1 MATTVNADFQSMLNE
16 YLPNSMLESEFIKRD
31 WVLSNIE
38 IDNGWVGSKIIVPFR
53 GSSAS
58 SVEFGQLASSTD
70 ISQSKFVRGSIDNYV
85 EVWSSLILD
94 QRDLYDHTGKMSEAS
109 FLKILPNE
117 VDNLLTYF
125 KEVVSTNLLNG
136 THFSTVTV
144 SGTVGG
150 VLEVDHIDRFT
161 IGQKFDL
168 DDGNSAA
175 LACYVINI
183 NVNGGTIAAS
193 SGSITVSATRGGV
206 AQDVSAYTT
215 GQLARTYHPGV
226 LTNGGFNS
234 IRSTLLSLANGG
246 STNVHGVAK
255 TAWQILQATNIS
267 GASYTATNLLDKL
280 FDAYT
285 EVRKKGRGNATN
297 IVMSFKHLG
306 SVMKILEAQKG
317 AFVVTKAPSA
327 SIYGWTEIEI
337 TTVRGAVKIIGIFE
351 MDDDVIFFLDLK
363 SMTFRTRGSFKKRMS
378 PDGKE
383 FFEIRATTG
392 YSYVIDQSI
401 FGELEVSKPGNN
413 AVVYGI
419 SY

>member
-1 MATTVNADFQSMLNE
+1 MSTTVNADFQSMLNE

-38 IDNGWVGSKIIVPFR
+38 IDNGWYGSKIVVPFR
-53 GSSAS
+53 GASAS

-85 EVWSSLILD
+85 EVWSSLILNH
-94 QRDLYDHTGKMSEAS
+94 RDLQNHSGKMTEST

-117 VDNLLTYF
+117 VDGLLTYF

-136 THFSTVTV
+136 SHFATATV

-150 VLEVDHIDRFT
+150 VLEVDHIDRFN

-168 DDGNSAA
+168 DDGNSSPVAV
-175 LACYVINI
+175 YVIGMD
-183 NVNGGTIAAS
+183 VNGGTVAAS
-193 SGSITVSATRGGV
+193 SGAITVSLTRGG
-206 AQDVSAYTT
+206 AAADISAYTT
-215 GQLARTYHPGV
+215 AQHARAYHPGV

-234 IRSTLLSLANGG
+234 IRSSLLSAANGG
-246 STNVHGVAK
+246 SATVHGVTK
-255 TAWQILQATNIS
+255 TAWQILQATNIA
-267 GASYTATNLLDKL
+267 GASYSATNLLDKL

-297 IVMSFKHLG
+297 IVMSYKHLG
-306 SVMKILEAQKG
+306 SIMKILEAQKG

-351 MDDDVIFFLDLK
+351 MDDDVIFFLDMK
-363 SMTFRTRGSFKKRMS
+363 SMTFRTQGSFKKRMS

-383 FFEIRATTG
+383 YFEIRATSG
-392 YSYVIDQSI
+392 YSYVIDQCI

>member
-1 MATTVNADFQSMLNE
+1 MATTVNPDFQSMLNE

-58 SVEFGQLASSTD
+58 SVEFGQLASSAD

-136 THFSTVTV
+136 THFATATV

-175 LACYVINI
+175 TAVYVINI
-183 NVNGGTIAAS
+183 NVNGGTVAAS

-206 AQDVSAYTT
+206 AVDISAYTT
-215 GQLARTYHPGV
+215 AQVARAYHPGV

-234 IRSTLLSLANGG
+234 IRSTLLSAANGG
-246 STNVHGVAK
+246 SANVHGVAK
-255 TAWQILQATNIS
+255 TAWQILQATNIA
-267 GASYTATNLLDKL
+267 GASYSATNLLDKL

-306 SVMKILEAQKG
+306 SIMKILEAQKG

>member
-38 IDNGWVGSKIIVPFR
+38 IDNGWQGSKIVVPFR
-53 GSSAS
+53 GASAS

-85 EVWSSLILD
+85 EVWSSLILN
-94 QRDLYDHTGKMSEAS
+94 QRDLMDHNGKMTEST

-125 KEVVSTNLLNG
+125 KEVVSTNLLVG
-136 THFSTVTV
+136 THFATATV

-150 VLEVDHIDRFT
+150 VLEVDHIDRFNV
-161 IGQKFDL
+161 GQKFDL

-175 LACYVINI
+175 LAVYVINI
-183 NVNGGTIAAS
+183 DVNVGTVAAS
-193 SGSITVSATRGGV
+193 SGAITVSLTRGG
-206 AQDVSAYTT
+206 AAADISAYTT
-215 GQLARTYHPGV
+215 GQVARAYHPGV

-234 IRSTLLSLANGG
+234 IRASLLSAANGG
-246 STNVHGVAK
+246 SATIHGVTK
-255 TAWQILQATNIS
+255 TSWQILQATNLS
-267 GASYTATNLLDKL
+267 GASYTATNILDKL

-317 AFVVTKAPSA
+317 PFVVTKSA
-327 SIYGWTEIEI
+327 SASLYGWTEIEI

-351 MDDDVIFFLDLK
+351 MDDDVIFFLDMK

-383 FFEIRATTG
+383 YFEIRATTG

>member
-1 MATTVNADFQSMLNE
+1 MATSVNPDFQSMLNE
-16 YLPNSMLESEFIKRD
+16 YLPNSMLEAEFIKRD

-58 SVEFGQLASSTD
+58 SVEFGQLASSAD

-136 THFSTVTV
+136 THFATITVD
-144 SGTVGG
+144 GTAGG
-150 VLEVDHIDRFT
+150 VFQVDHIDRFT
-161 IGQKFDL
+161 VGQKFDI

-175 LACYVINI
+175 TSVYVIN
-183 NVNGGTIAAS
+183 VDTNGGTVTAS
-193 SGSITVSATRGGV
+193 GGSITVSLTRGGV
-206 AQDVSAYTT
+206 AASMTAYTVA
-215 GQLARTYHPGV
+215 QIARCYHPGV
-226 LTNGGFNS
+226 LANGGFNS
-234 IRSTLLSLANGG
+234 IRATLLSAANGG
-246 STNVHGVAK
+246 SATVHGVVK
-255 TAWQILQATNIS
+255 TAWPILQATNIS
-267 GASYTATNLLDKL
+267 GAALSSTNILTGL

-285 EVRKKGRGNATN
+285 EVRRKGRGNATN

-306 SVMKILEAQKG
+306 SIMKILENQKG
-317 AFVVTKAPSA
+317 AFVVTKAPST
-327 SIYGWTEIEI
+327 SLYGWTEIEV
-337 TTVRGAVKIIGIFE
+337 TTVRGAVKIIGVFE

-401 FGELEVSKPGNN
+401 FGELEVSKPCNN
-413 AVVYGI
+413 AVIYGI
-419 SY
+419 NY